1 MAKDART
8 DEQLARLQ
16 AQVDDL
22 EMLLAHR
29 DEHGWEEAD
38 EEAHVLRRLLQA
50 RQELAQLR
58 GERYTPDAELL
69 ERLREVERERRNND
83 P

>member
-1 MAKDART
+1 MAKDARN

-22 EMLLAHR
+22 ETLLAHHH
-29 DEHGWEEAD
+29 DHGWEEPD

-50 RQELAQLR
+50 RQQLAR
-58 GERYTPDAELL
+58 RKGERYTPDAELL
-69 ERLREVERERRNND
+69 ERLREVERERGNND
-83 P
+83 S